1 MGTKERR
8 AREKAARR
16 QQILM
21 AARHLLLTEGLKATS
36 INKIAQQA
44 ELGVGTLY
52 FYFKSK
58 EEIFIALQKAG
69 LKLLAS
75 KVETASRSAE
85 DPHEQ
90 ISRMARAYLAFS
102 VENKDYFDIINYFIA
117 SPDIIFSP
125 QLKQQIG
132 EYGNQ
137 ILAHVIAAI
146 KAGQQQGQF
155 KAVNPRR
162 AAIALWGALHGLIQ
176 FKKLQDTILRDV
188 NHQALIEDTIQA
200 YLAGLAR

>member
-21 AARHLLLTEGLKATS
+21 AARHLLLSEGLNATS
-36 INKIAQQA
+36 INKIAEQA

-58 EEIFIALQKAG
+58 AEIFIALQKAG
-69 LKLLAS
+69 LKLLAD
-75 KVETASRSAE
+75 KVREAVRSAE
-85 DPHEQ
+85 DPREQ

-117 SPDIIFSP
+117 SPDIIFSTTGWRP
-125 QLKQQIG
+125 SSMRIIPSVFTSGRRKSLRSATSARLNKMSQRDRKR
-132 EYGNQ
+132 
-137 ILAHVIAAI
+137 
-146 KAGQQQGQF
+146 
-155 KAVNPRR
+155 AVR
-162 AAIALWGALHGLIQ
+162 
-176 FKKLQDTILRDV
+176 
-188 NHQALIEDTIQA
+188 
-200 YLAGLAR
+200 